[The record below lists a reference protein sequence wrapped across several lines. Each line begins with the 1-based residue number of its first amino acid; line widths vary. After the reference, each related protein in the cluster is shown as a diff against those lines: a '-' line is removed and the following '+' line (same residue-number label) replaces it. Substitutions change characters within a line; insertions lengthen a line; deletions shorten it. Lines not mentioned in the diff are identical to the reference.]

1 MSSIFQSKKRK
12 IFGKD
17 NLVRIEASG
26 TWIFFFLN
34 VTVLI
39 QLTDSQLLLRTCKM
53 DEVHSQNIPTGTEDY
68 V

>member
-26 TWIFFFLN
+26 TWIFFFFKCDCIN
-34 VTVLI
+34 STHRF
-39 QLTDSQLLLRTCKM
+39 SAF
-53 DEVHSQNIPTGTEDY
+53 TEDMQNG
-68 V
+68 